1 MFKCPSGKNDQGA
14 FQTPGY
20 GYNYQLLGGINVI
33 MATAGNNWQAQQ
45 PASLSSLNNTSE
57 LVFVT
62 DAVILRSNP
71 ITIAYCNAL
80 MSYPAVSGLAET
92 NYILPHRHINGQ
104 TFTFCDGH
112 AKYYKVGNGPLDP
125 NCKITP
131 GVGAAG
137 NFYWGDYCQY
147 WDPRYYTN

>member
-20 GYNYQLLGGINVI
+20 GYNYQLLGGISVI
-33 MATAGNNWQAQQ
+33 QSTASNWQNQK
-45 PASLSSLNNTSE
+45 PLSLSSLSNTSE

-62 DAVILRSNP
+62 DAVILKSNP
-71 ITIAYCNAL
+71 ITVAYCNAL
-80 MSYPAVSGLAET
+80 MSYPAVSGITET
-92 NYILPHRHINGQ
+92 NYHIPHRHINGQ

-125 NCKITP
+125 NCGTN
-131 GVGAAG
+131 GALGG
-137 NFYWGDYCQY
+137 NFYWGDYTKY
-147 WDPRYYTN
+147 WDPRYYN